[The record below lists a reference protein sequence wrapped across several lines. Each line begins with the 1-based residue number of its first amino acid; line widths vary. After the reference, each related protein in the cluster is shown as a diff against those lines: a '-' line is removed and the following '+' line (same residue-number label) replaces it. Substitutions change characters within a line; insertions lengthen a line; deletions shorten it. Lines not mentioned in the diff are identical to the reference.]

1 VWGKGGIRAYSH
13 ACSYRGMQT
22 LARNSS
28 GPATKAEECR
38 VSVSVYVSVGLSID
52 LSVCVRVCT
61 SACVAAPR
69 ILQHKHLARSIAMW
83 HVSGPDT
90 DFQRCIPSR
99 SSVPPYCIALC
110 RPGVL
115 FFRLC
120 LPLSPLCDAGVK
132 FQLPEYSQNRQSQW
146 AICIGEVAAR
156 QQHYRKDR
164 KHLALD
170 KSRGMVPQPP

>member
-1 VWGKGGIRAYSH
+1 VLTPTRAPTA
-13 ACSYRGMQT
+13 ACRRWREKVGQQ
-22 LARNSS
+22 RKRKS
-28 GPATKAEECR
+28 GECLCLCLCL
-38 VSVSVYVSVGLSID
+38 SVYLSIF
-52 LSVCVRVCT
+52 LCVCVCARVRVWQHHEF
-61 SACVAAPR
+61 SS
-69 ILQHKHLARSIAMW
+69 IKQHKHLARSIAMW

-90 DFQRCIPSR
+90 DSQRCIPSR

-115 FFRLC
+115 FSLLC
-120 LPLSPLCDAGVK
+120 LPLCDAGVK

-156 QQHYRKDR
+156 QQHNRKDR

-170 KSRGMVPQPP
+170 KSRGIVPQPL